1 LADLAAQLA
10 TAKKEAADN
19 YDRFMRTAADLE
31 NLRKR
36 TLREKEELR
45 LYSASRV
52 LEDLLPVMDNLALG
66 LTAAKQPN
74 ADLKTLTGG
83 VDMVLTQFKSALG
96 NHGLKEIHPAGLP
109 FDPHQHEALSHAPSP
124 EVKAE
129 HVLNVIRTGYSLN
142 GRLLPF
148 GWARVARLMLTGRSR
163 TGRLP
168 VIGIAPA
175 WRHHPA
181 GAMALGLLLQGCI
194 AAARARG
201 WQELEISWVLP
212 QNLAMQQTCD
222 RLGAPETG
230 RWRLWQTALAST

>member
-1 LADLAAQLA
+1 MKPTDESVATPIPEPAATAPAAPESVPLADLAAQLA
-10 TAKKEAADN
+10 TAKKEVADN

-45 LYSASRV
+45 LFSASRV

-96 NHGLKEIHPAGLP
+96 NHGLKEIHPAGQP

-142 GRLLPF
+142 GRLLRP
-148 GWARVARLMLTGRSR
+148 AS
-163 TGRLP
+163 
-168 VIGIAPA
+168 VIVSSGPT
-175 WRHHPA
+175 
-181 GAMALGLLLQGCI
+181 
-194 AAARARG
+194 AAAK
-201 WQELEISWVLP
+201 
-212 QNLAMQQTCD
+212 
-222 RLGAPETG
+222 ETVI
-230 RWRLWQTALAST
+230 